1 MDLSVELIA
10 QLSWTGFAISSYY
23 VLFAIAFALVLKI
36 NQVWNFG
43 QAGLMVVAYF
53 AMYVGFQRLD
63 LPAPVVIP
71 LTAIVTIAAAV
82 CLEHFGFRVLR
93 ERNSSVLTFFI
104 FTIML
109 SQCAIYL
116 AELAFGTD
124 PKTLF
129 PSILWPVFLLGSI
142 VVSWWDL
149 MAVPLTIGMIGA
161 LYLFFRYTRDGQFL
175 VAVADNPELAEM
187 YGISRRRAYAV
198 SMAIAALFMVAGMYL
213 FGTRASIYPST
224 PLNQFLIFAV
234 IATILAGIGNVFAAG
249 LAALALSL
257 IQSFS
262 ILVISSRWQIL
273 LVYVMIFIAILLFP
287 RGVRLALPGRQ
298 IRRGAGA
305 IVSPDAQ
312 SPTSPSRRAPSGE
325 PVGESPLP

>member
-1 MDLSVELIA
+1 M
-10 QLSWTGFAISSYY
+10 
-23 VLFAIAFALVLKI
+23 
-36 NQVWNFG
+36 
-43 QAGLMVVAYF
+43 
-53 AMYVGFQRLD
+53 D

-71 LTAIVTIAAAV
+71 SAAIVTIVAAV

-129 PSILWPVFLLGSI
+129 PSILWPVFLVGSI

-149 MAVPLTIGMIGA
+149 IAIPVTIAMIAA
-161 LYLFFRYTRDGQFL
+161 LYAFFRYTRDGQFL

-187 YGISRRRAYAV
+187 YGISRTRAYAV
-198 SMAIAALFMVAGMYL
+198 SMAVAALFMVAGMYL

-249 LAALALSL
+249 VAAVALSL

-273 LVYVMIFIAILLFP
+273 LVYILIFVAIMLFP
-287 RGVRLALPGRQ
+287 RGVRLTLPRRQ

-305 IVSPDAQ
+305 IGPADVQAPL
-312 SPTSPSRRAPSGE
+312 PSSHRARSSE
-325 PVGESPLP
+325 RVGELPLP